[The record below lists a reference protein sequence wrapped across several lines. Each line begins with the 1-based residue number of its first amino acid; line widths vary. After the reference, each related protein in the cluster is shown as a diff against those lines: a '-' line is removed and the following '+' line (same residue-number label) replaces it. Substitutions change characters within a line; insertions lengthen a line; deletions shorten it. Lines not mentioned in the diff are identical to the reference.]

1 MSIVG
6 SSECNGNRET
16 VRNVGAQGLRPE
28 FSNNNNEKS
37 VMYQI
42 IDNGALRCR

>member
-6 SSECNGNRET
+6 SSEFNSNSET
-16 VRNVGAQGLRPE
+16 VRNVGAQGLRTE
-28 FSNNNNEKS
+28 FSNNKEKS